1 MFGIDIAKIM
11 ESEKFITLS
20 KFMEVPI
27 TVKERKII
35 DVEVETEVVGQSQ
48 KVLFHYLHLVF
59 ILHQKL
65 HFWEGKGENQH

>member
-20 KFMEVPI
+20 RFIEVPI

-35 DVEVETEVVGQSQ
+35 
-48 KVLFHYLHLVF
+48 L
-59 ILHQKL
+59 
-65 HFWEGKGENQH
+65 